1 MEKEEA
7 KACAMEIIR
16 QLGGGHFI
24 AMTGACQFVYDHK
37 LDYAN
42 VTFKFKGSRVANY
55 CKITLDGSDT
65 YVVEFLKITA
75 TALKT
80 VAEHKGIYNDM
91 LQAYF
96 TEVTG
101 LHTSLGT
108 MGRFSFPRQN

>member
-80 VAEHKGIYNDM
+80 VGRSLHWER
-91 LQAYF
+91 
-96 TEVTG
+96 G
-101 LHTSLGT
+101 LKQRAASPQLRRRGC
-108 MGRFSFPRQN
+108 RRRL